1 MKTLIL
7 CGGKGT
13 RAYPLTVDMPKPL
26 LEVADRPILVHLM
39 EIYAAQGFTDFVL
52 AGGYKVEALQDFA
65 EHLGRPGWTVE
76 VLDTGE
82 SADTGERVVK
92 SRDHMDDTFFL
103 TYGDGLGNVNLQA
116 LLDFHGD
123 HPGAMTVT
131 TVPLPSQYGTLVPD
145 EAGRVVEFREKPI
158 LPDHLINAGFFVVD
172 QRAFDH
178 WAAPSLEQNALPA
191 LGAAGELFAFTHRGF
206 WKSMDTHK
214 DALDLTKLCDD
225 GAPPWMAPPA

>member
-65 EHLGRPGWTVE
+65 EHLGRREWSVE

-82 SADTGERVVK
+82 STDTGDRVVK
-92 SRDHMDDTFFL
+92 SRDKVGETFFL

-116 LLDFHGD
+116 LLDFHNG
-123 HPGAMTVT
+123 HAGAATVT
-131 TVPLPSQYGTLVPD
+131 TVPLPSQYGTLVSD
-145 EAGRVVEFREKPI
+145 DSGRVVEFREKPI

-178 WAAPSLEQNALPA
+178 WASPSLEQQALPA
-191 LGAAGELFAFTHRGF
+191 LGAAGELYAFTHRGF

-225 GAPPWMAPPA
+225 GHPPWMAPPA